1 MLRSLFA
8 GVSGLRNHQIRMDVI
23 GNNIANVN
31 TVGFKAGRATFRE
44 MFSQLLSAA
53 SAPQGGRGGTN
64 PLQVGLG
71 VALASIDTLH
81 EQGNLESTGVAT
93 DLAVDGAGFFIVSD
107 GIRTSY
113 TRAGAFSWDDRYNLV
128 TPSGLKVMG
137 WLAQNGVLPADRT
150 GVNLKPISLSHMQS
164 IPARATSEIGFSR
177 NLDATDMGTYT
188 LSSNSLNLTLSDGTT
203 VRKVTFELSPTS
215 EFNKWR
221 WHLAGDGVQF
231 CLKLNP
237 DEADWATVADGYI
250 EFDPAG
256 NVARVTDL
264 AGLDLINLDPDDP
277 GSGPEV
283 QVRDATD
290 ASLVDYINFP
300 IPGTDSKTSWTI
312 SGTNV
317 PAGSPPGT
325 TAQSIEATYGEARRV
340 TSISVVGAKGETYS
354 VITTFT
360 KVNDNTWDWVAE
372 VKDSAGAP
380 LNLTG
385 KPHSGT
391 VVFDVTGRVDRV
403 TGDLLE
409 FVATGYAPLSLQMD
423 FYGLTQYASDYT
435 ALASDQ
441 NGYGPGELVSVSV
454 DAKGVV
460 MGSYSNAMSCPLAQV
475 ALASFSNP
483 AGLVKRGETLY
494 ERSANS
500 GEPQVGDPGSGGR
513 GTIAP
518 GSLEMSNVDLAQ
530 EFTNLIVTQRGF
542 QANSRVITTADE
554 MLQDLVNLKR

>member
-107 GIRTSY
+107 GTRTFY

-137 WLAQNGVLPADRT
+137 WLTQNGALPADRT
-150 GVNLKPISLSHMQS
+150 GVNLKPISLSDVQS
-164 IPARATSEIGFSR
+164 IPARATTEVKFTR

-188 LSSNSLNLTLSDGTT
+188 LSASSLNLVLSDSDPDTPDLT
-203 VRKVTFELSPTS
+203 RKVTFEISPTS

-221 WHLAGDGVQF
+221 WRLAGDGVTF
-231 CLKLNP
+231 DHPEGYLLFDGNTLSEITDLGGTPISNTITVTDNAAPAFTGWVKLP
-237 DEADWATVADGYI
+237 
-250 EFDPAG
+250 DPAAPASKLQWQ
-256 NVARVTDL
+256 VE
-264 AGLDLINLDPDDP
+264 
-277 GSGPEV
+277 GSGAPP
-283 QVRDATD
+283 
-290 ASLVDYINFP
+290 P
-300 IPGTDSKTSWTI
+300 I
-312 SGTNV
+312 V
-317 PAGSPPGT
+317 
-325 TAQSIEATYGEARRV
+325 ATYDPARRV
-340 TSISVVGAKGETYS
+340 TSITVIGAKGETYS
-354 VITTFT
+354 VVTTFT
-360 KVNDNTWDWVAE
+360 KVNDNVWDWVGQ
-372 VKDSAGAP
+372 VKDSAGADVAFDP
-380 LNLTG
+380 GEN
-385 KPHSGT
+385 HSGT
-391 VVFDVTGRVDRV
+391 IVFDVNGRVDRV
-403 TGDLLE
+403 AGDLVE
-409 FVATGYAPLSLQMD
+409 FGASGYAPMTVEMN
-423 FYGLTQYASDYT
+423 FHGLTQYAADYT
-435 ALASDQ
+435 ALASEQD
-441 NGYGPGELVSVSV
+441 GYGPGELVSVTV

-460 MGSYSNAMSCPLAQV
+460 MGSYSNALSCPLAQV

>member
-23 GNNIANVN
+23 GNNISNVN

-44 MFSQLLSAA
+44 MFSQLLAAA

-71 VALASIDTLH
+71 VSLASIDTVH
-81 EQGNLESTGVAT
+81 EQGNLESTGVST
-93 DLAVDGAGFFIVSD
+93 DLAIDGAGFFVVSD
-107 GIRTSY
+107 GSRTYY
-113 TRAGAFSWDDRYNLV
+113 TRAGAFSWDDKYNLV

-137 WLAQNGVLPADRT
+137 WLAQSGVLPANRT
-150 GVNLKPISLSHMQS
+150 RVDLKPISLSDVQS
-164 IPARATSEIGFSR
+164 IPARATTEIKFTR

-188 LSSNSLNLTLSDGTT
+188 LSANSLNLILDDGDPATAQVT
-203 VRKVTFELSPTS
+203 RKVTFELSPTS

-221 WHLAGDGVQF
+221 WRLAGDGVQF
-231 CLKLNP
+231 SFNG
-237 DEADWATVADGYI
+237 ADWLGAADGYI
-250 EFDPAG
+250 WFDDAG
-256 NVARVTDL
+256 KVDRVTDL
-264 AGLDLINLDPDDP
+264 AGNDLGNLDPSDP
-277 GSGPEV
+277 QPEV
-283 QVRDATD
+283 KVRDATD
-290 ASLVDYINFP
+290 TRQVDYVNFP
-300 IPGTDSKTSWTI
+300 APGTDNKASWAI
-312 SGTNV
+312 FGTND
-317 PAGSPPGT
+317 PSARIT
-325 TAQSIEATYGEARRV
+325 ATYEDARRV
-340 TSISVVGAKGETYS
+340 TSITVIGAKGETYS

-360 KVNDNTWDWVAE
+360 KVNDNTWDWVAA
-372 VKDSAGAP
+372 VKDSAGADVV
-380 LNLTG
+380 LTG

-391 VVFDVTGRVDRV
+391 VTFDVSGRVDRV
-403 TGDLLE
+403 TGDLVQ
-409 FVATGYAPLSLQMD
+409 FGAAGYAPMTVEMD
-423 FYGLTQYASDYT
+423 FYGLTQYATDYT
-435 ALASDQ
+435 ALASEQ
-441 NGYGPGELVSVSV
+441 NGYGPGELVSVTV

-460 MGSYSNAMSCPLAQV
+460 MGSYSNALSCPLAQV

-494 ERSANS
+494 EGSANS
-500 GEPQVGDPGSGGR
+500 GEAQVGDPGTGGR

-530 EFTNLIVTQRGF
+530 EFTNLIITQRGF

>member
-107 GIRTSY
+107 GTRTFY

-150 GVNLKPISLSHMQS
+150 GVNLKPISLSDVQS
-164 IPARATSEIGFSR
+164 IPARATTEVKFTR

-188 LSSNSLNLTLSDGTT
+188 LSANSLTLTLDDGAGSTAA
-203 VRKVTFELSPTS
+203 RKVTFELSPTS

-231 CLKLNP
+231 CF
-237 DEADWATVADGYI
+237 DDTVTQPVWTASADGYI
-250 EFDPAG
+250 VFDTEG
-256 NVARVTDL
+256 KVKDVTDL
-264 AGLDLINLDPDDP
+264 AGRSLRDLDGDTVAKELQ
-277 GSGPEV
+277 V
-283 QVRDATD
+283 KVRDAAD
-290 ASLVDYINFP
+290 NDLVHYITFP
-300 IPGTDSKTSWTI
+300 SAGTSKTSWSI
-312 SGTNV
+312 SV
-317 PAGSPPGT
+317 PQGDTEVPKIT
-325 TAQSIEATYGEARRV
+325 ATYGEARRV

-360 KVNDNTWDWVAE
+360 KVNDNVWDWVAE